1 MAPQSRSWAP
11 HPGLVAIS
19 WILAAASIT
28 WAIFTDDRPGQVLI
42 SVASV
47 TLVLAGLFGTIAR
60 PRLAADADGITVR
73 SLVGRR
79 HWPWAAVNV
88 RLARTRRLGREVTTV
103 EIDADPDLVVL
114 GRFDLGADPADVI
127 DAIREL
133 RV

>member
-1 MAPQSRSWAP
+1 
-11 HPGLVAIS
+11 LVAIA
-19 WILAAASIT
+19 WILAAAAVT
-28 WAIFTDDRPGQVLI
+28 WAVVTEDRPGQVLI
-42 SVASV
+42 SVAAL
-47 TLVLAGLFGTIAR
+47 TLVLGGLFGTVAR

-73 SLVGRR
+73 SLTGRR

-88 RLARTRRLGREVTTV
+88 RLAHTRRLGRDVTTV

-114 GRFDLGADPADVI
+114 GRFDLGADPVDVI